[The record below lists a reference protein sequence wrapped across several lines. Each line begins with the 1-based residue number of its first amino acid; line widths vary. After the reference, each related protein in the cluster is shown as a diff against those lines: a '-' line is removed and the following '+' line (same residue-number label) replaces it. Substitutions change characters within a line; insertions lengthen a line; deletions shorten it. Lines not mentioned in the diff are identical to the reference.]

1 MAGMIIAVDGP
12 AASGKGTLAQGLAKH
27 FGLPCLDTGLLYRA
41 VGREAGAND
50 GAPDYARRAIAAA
63 RSLDPGHL
71 ETSRLGTAEVALL
84 ASEVARIPEVRAAL
98 IDFQRGFAA
107 QPGGAV
113 LDGRDIGTRIC
124 PDADVKLFITADP
137 RVRAARRAAQLIA
150 KGQAVTTEEILR
162 QIIARDENDRSNPA
176 GAFYPAADAHLLDT
190 SELDIDAALRAAI
203 AIVEADL
210 KGGTGGGA

>member
-50 GAPDYARRAIAAA
+50 GAPDYARRAMAAA

-71 ETSRLGTAEVALL
+71 ETSRLDTAEVALL